1 MLAMVGAFLGW
12 KQVLVTLVV
21 SSVTG
26 SLLGLLLILSRRGN
40 LKQAFPFGTFIAIG
54 ALLASLVG
62 ERIVQ
67 WYADMYVLTCYGS
80 QHLIALL
87 TASLQ

>member
-1 MLAMVGAFLGW
+1 
-12 KQVLVTLVV
+12 V
-21 SSVTG
+21 SSVAG

-40 LKQAFPFGTFIAIG
+40 LKQALPFGTFIAIG

-67 WYADMYVLTCYGS
+67 WYSGMYVLSFYAS
-80 QHLIALL
+80 HQL
-87 TASLQ
+87 ASLLSSALR